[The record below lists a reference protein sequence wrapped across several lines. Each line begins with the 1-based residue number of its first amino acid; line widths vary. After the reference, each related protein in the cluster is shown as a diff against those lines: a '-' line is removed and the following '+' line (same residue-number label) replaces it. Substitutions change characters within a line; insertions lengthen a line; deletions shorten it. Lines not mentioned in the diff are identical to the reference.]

1 AIDNPTYYT
10 EVVFCGYGEP
20 TLRLKVLLEVAK
32 FIKQHGGQV
41 RVNTDGLADLVHK
54 GKALPALG
62 QWVDALSVSLNA
74 QTEDIYNRHCCPQLP
89 GAYQAVLKFLAQA
102 PKFIPS
108 ITATAISGL
117 PGVDI
122 QACQQLATSLGVK
135 FRQRTLD
142 VVG

>member
-54 GKALPALG
+54 GKALPALVASG
-62 QWVDALSVSLNA
+62 VRCAEVIFHSLGICKVS
-74 QTEDIYNRHCCPQLP
+74 
-89 GAYQAVLKFLAQA
+89 
-102 PKFIPS
+102 S
-108 ITATAISGL
+108 ISRAACIVGKSESDPMSTATNVVS
-117 PGVDI
+117 
-122 QACQQLATSLGVK
+122 TSFSIMTHDRLIIH
-135 FRQRTLD
+135 T
-142 VVG
+142 